1 MRPSRT
7 RLINAARRSMIER
20 AELRRKL
27 GVAGNAFKPGALLSR
42 GKYRVGEKVDDA
54 AHAVRKE
61 FQSNR
66 LPIALAAVA
75 GVAWLFREPIKEH
88 VPRLGRKIQE
98 LAASVADRLH
108 PGDAEAAD
116 DDDIEIVEDD
126 DEAAQ

>member
-27 GVAGNAFKPGALLSR
+27 GVAGDALKPGALLSR

-61 FQSNR
+61 FRNNR

-98 LAASVADRLH
+98 LAASVAERLH
-108 PGDAEAAD
+108 PRDAGAAGE
-116 DDDIEIVEDD
+116 DDIDIVEDD
-126 DEAAQ
+126 DEAVQ